1 MGSGPPTPLPGWAII
16 LFRLRARKRNLA
28 PESPLRCPRGTLHM
42 SFLDELLPP
51 IPPAI
56 RVNARTDLLAAIL
69 FGLFSGLTTP
79 FIAVMG
85 RRLGASALAVSFL
98 VAAPAIVLVL
108 SLWWANLIRL
118 HHPVSVVVY
127 PALVG
132 RALFLLMPLIHT
144 PMAFIGLVVLYHAI
158 TSIGTLGYAQV
169 MRLAYPED
177 LRGRIM
183 GSVRVGMA
191 LAWILGSLVGGPLMQ
206 LVPFQWVFAA
216 AAGSGMASSLVFRRM
231 HVPSMPEETRPISAA
246 STWLVLREDHA
257 FRRFLG
263 AFFAFGFGA
272 WLIAPA
278 IPILLV
284 DVLAVSNYQ
293 VGLLGAVTSGTWLL
307 SYRYWGKMIDERSA
321 SSSMV
326 RVFLI
331 GALTPLIYLLAWA
344 PWMILL
350 AGTTDG
356 LTSAGVDL
364 GWVTA
369 VLQYAPPRQVR
380 HYVGIYNTFVG
391 VRAAVAPL
399 VAGLLIPVL
408 TVRPIFAIGIMFTLA
423 GAALM
428 RGASSPRA
436 GASTA

>member
-1 MGSGPPTPLPGWAII
+1 
-16 LFRLRARKRNLA
+16 
-28 PESPLRCPRGTLHM
+28 M
-42 SFLDELLPP
+42 SFLDQLLPP
-51 IPPAI
+51 IPPTI
-56 RVNARTDLLAAIL
+56 RANARTDLLAAIL

-85 RRLGASALAVSFL
+85 RRLGAPALAISLL

-118 HHPVSVVVY
+118 QHPVSVVVY

-132 RALFLLMPLIHT
+132 RALFLLMPLIHE
-144 PMAFIGLVVLYHAI
+144 PMAFIGLVVLYHTI
-158 TSIGTLGYAQV
+158 TSIGSLGYAQV
-169 MRLAYPED
+169 MRSAYPED

-183 GSVRVGMA
+183 GAVRVGMA
-191 LAWILGSLVGGPLMQ
+191 LAWIAGSLVGGPLMQ

-216 AAGSGMASSLVFRRM
+216 AAGSGMGSSLVFRRM
-231 HVPSMPEETRPISAA
+231 QVPPVSEETRPISAA
-246 STWLVLREDHA
+246 STWYVLRQDHA

-284 DVLAVSNYQ
+284 DVLAASNYQ
-293 VGLLGAVTSGTWLL
+293 VGLLGAITSGTWLL
-307 SYRYWGKMIDERSA
+307 SYSYWGKMIDQRSA
-321 SSSMV
+321 SSTLAV
-326 RVFLI
+326 VFLI

-344 PWMILL
+344 PWIVLL

-364 GWVTA
+364 GWLTA

-380 HYVGIYNTFVG
+380 HYVGIYNTLVG
-391 VRAAVAPL
+391 VRATVAPL
-399 VAGLLIPVL
+399 LAGLLIPLL
-408 TVRPIFAIGIMFTLA
+408 TVRPIFALGIVFTVV

-428 RGASSPRA
+428 RGASSPRSD
-436 GASTA
+436 ASTA